1 MIDGDS
7 SEYNFITEEIQK
19 LKLDPVVLTCE
30 IGLRRGLG
38 SKTIMNAVINQGVEH
53 YRHVAI
59 DPYGDLK
66 YKHYDDKDPYVCD
79 YNDQM
84 RMDTVRELYK
94 YKQFAYFEFLDEY
107 YFETM
112 KKCYPIT
119 FNGNVYLKET
129 YNVVHLD
136 GPHTSEAV
144 QNEVNF
150 FASRM
155 TDNSLLIID
164 DYKTMNLQSTRWFL
178 QKISFEEV
186 RKGERKLIFKRST

>member
-1 MIDGDS
+1 M
-7 SEYNFITEEIQK
+7 
-19 LKLDPVVLTCE
+19 
-30 IGLRRGLG
+30 
-38 SKTIMNAVINQGVEH
+38 
-53 YRHVAI
+53 
-59 DPYGDLK
+59 
-66 YKHYDDKDPYVCD
+66 
-79 YNDQM
+79 
-84 RMDTVRELYK
+84 
-94 YKQFAYFEFLDEY
+94 
-107 YFETM
+107 
-112 KKCYPIT
+112 
-119 FNGNVYLKET
+119 YLKET

-178 QKISFEEV
+178 QKISFEEA

>member
-38 SKTIMNAVINQGVEH
+38 SKTIMDAVINQGVEH

-84 RMDTVRELYK
+84 IMDTVRELYK

-112 KKCYPIT
+112 KKGYPIT
-119 FNGNVYLKET
+119 INGNVYLKET